1 MPGRAATSSARLLA
15 ALCLTPALAGAQNA
29 ALRPRVQLSAGGG
42 LLTSGAYFTGPAD
55 LALDNNDAFAGVLQV
70 IVPVH
75 RSVSLVAGGAYAQP
89 TWRLSGVPL
98 LGSIGVDGASL
109 WFADAGVRGHVPLGR
124 EGGRGTIA
132 FAQLGVGLAHY
143 SVSTALLGRPV
154 RGNATNLALDLGAGL
169 EVPLTP
175 RLGLE
180 VMAKDYIVSFRSVH
194 DLESLGVEGRRAH
207 TLVLALSAQI
217 GL

>member
-1 MPGRAATSSARLLA
+1 MRSRAAFSFARLLA
-15 ALCLTPALAGAQNA
+15 ALCLTPVLAGAQSA

-42 LLTSGAYFTGPAD
+42 LLTSGAYFTGPAG
-55 LALDNNDAFAGVLQV
+55 LALDNHDAFAGVLQV

-75 RSVSLVAGGAYAQP
+75 RSLSLVAGGVYAQP

-98 LGSIGVDGASL
+98 LGSIGVDGGSL

-132 FAQLGVGLAHY
+132 FAQVGAGLAHY

-154 RGNATNLALDLGAGL
+154 RGNATNFALALGAGL
-169 EVPLTP
+169 GVTLTP

-180 VMAKDYIVSFRSVH
+180 VMAKDYIVSFHSVH
-194 DLESLGVEGRRAH
+194 DLEPLGVEGRRAH
-207 TLVLALSAQI
+207 TLVLALSARI